1 MSAGLL
7 LVVLLLPDI
16 ATPVSGPSVITASH
30 GRIAALLDPHR
41 PIRRELNVDPTVW
54 VALRAE
60 GVVAVGPPPADK
72 PALGA
77 GTLEAGESRDGW
89 LAFDVPSA
97 ADTLLL
103 AYRFFGTTLFTV
115 QLY

>member
-1 MSAGLL
+1 M
-7 LVVLLLPDI
+7 
-16 ATPVSGPSVITASH
+16 
-30 GRIAALLDPHR
+30 
-41 PIRRELNVDPTVW
+41 
-54 VALRAE
+54 ALRAE

-97 ADTLLL
+97 PDTLLL